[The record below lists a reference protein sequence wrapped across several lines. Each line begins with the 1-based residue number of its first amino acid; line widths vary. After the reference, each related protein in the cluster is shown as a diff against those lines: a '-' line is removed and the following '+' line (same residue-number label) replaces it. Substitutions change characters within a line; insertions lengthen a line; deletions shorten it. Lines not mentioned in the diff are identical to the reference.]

1 MQMGNRIRTGPAP
14 ARVFRTTRPALWR
27 RVLRWKTVRASGLRV
42 FFSSLTSRRS
52 AVEAGQLKPVL
63 ELASI
68 CRRERGQALIEM
80 TLVLP
85 LLLVFLLSLV
95 DFGIAIDRR
104 QVLQH
109 AVRDGVRFGAV
120 GSSAAEVKAHVVDQ
134 AIDLGSGFTAAN
146 VEVCYVDENG
156 NGNPGNAGDSIR
168 VTANYTYQFSVGG
181 GELLD
186 AFGAPVPSIGMN
198 PSAKLRLET
207 GVAGAN
213 ACL

>member
-1 MQMGNRIRTGPAP
+1 MQMRKRIRTEP
-14 ARVFRTTRPALWR
+14 AR
-27 RVLRWKTVRASGLRV
+27 
-42 FFSSLTSRRS
+42 SSLASRCS
-52 AVEAGQLKPVL
+52 ATNAGLLKTTLVTT
-63 ELASI
+63 AV
-68 CRRERGQALIEM
+68 RRNERGQALIEM

-120 GSSAAEVKAHVVDQ
+120 GHSVTDVKAHVVDQ